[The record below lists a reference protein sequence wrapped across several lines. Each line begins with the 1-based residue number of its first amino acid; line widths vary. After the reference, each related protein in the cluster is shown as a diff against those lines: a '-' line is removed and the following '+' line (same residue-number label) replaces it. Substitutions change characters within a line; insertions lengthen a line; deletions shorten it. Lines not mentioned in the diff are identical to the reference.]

1 MKSGS
6 FKVCQSHFYREKLR
20 QSVMSNPCY
29 CIVMKSPFRLF
40 MALPL
45 LLPAL
50 AARATDDMQ
59 IYSDRLNN
67 MIESN

>member
-1 MKSGS
+1 MFKIMKFLS
-6 FKVCQSHFYREKLR
+6 L
-20 QSVMSNPCY
+20 
-29 CIVMKSPFRLF
+29 LF
-40 MALPL
+40 GTM

-67 MIESN
+67 VSETD

>member
-1 MKSGS
+1 
-6 FKVCQSHFYREKLR
+6 
-20 QSVMSNPCY
+20 MSNLYY
-29 CIVMKSPFRLF
+29 CIAMKSPFRLF

-67 MIESN
+67 MGQSN

>member
-1 MKSGS
+1 MK
-6 FKVCQSHFYREKLR
+6 F
-20 QSVMSNPCY
+20 
-29 CIVMKSPFRLF
+29 LF
-40 MALPL
+40 LLFGTM

-67 MIESN
+67 IGESNCNYGAN

>member
-1 MKSGS
+1 MTRTGVSSLLAEVTIVRNDDKLSGRVWTTLMLMKFPS
-6 FKVCQSHFYREKLR
+6 
-20 QSVMSNPCY
+20 
-29 CIVMKSPFRLF
+29 
-40 MALPL
+40 LPL
-45 LLPAL
+45 GAMLLPAL

>member
-1 MKSGS
+1 MKRNEAAILWAVAAIVRSNDKTSGRGWTI
-6 FKVCQSHFYREKLR
+6 FKL
-20 QSVMSNPCY
+20 
-29 CIVMKSPFRLF
+29 MKFLF
-40 MALPL
+40 LLFGTM

-67 MIESN
+67 MSESN

>member
-1 MKSGS
+1 M
-6 FKVCQSHFYREKLR
+6 Q
-20 QSVMSNPCY
+20 
-29 CIVMKSPFRLF
+29 SPFRLF

-50 AARATDDMQ
+50 AARASDDKL

-67 MIESN
+67 IGESN